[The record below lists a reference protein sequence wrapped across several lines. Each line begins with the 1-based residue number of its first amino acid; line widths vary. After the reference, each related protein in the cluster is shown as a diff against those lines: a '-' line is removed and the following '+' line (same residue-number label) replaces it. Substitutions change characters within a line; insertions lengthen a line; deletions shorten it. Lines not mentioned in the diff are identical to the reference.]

1 MCLRLCKHA
10 LSETLRSHP
19 ECQEWGCMAT
29 ISWVDVDVELD
40 VEIGIEVGDTRDDD
54 LYTVI
59 VFKTKININMD
70 EDT

>member
-1 MCLRLCKHA
+1 
-10 LSETLRSHP
+10 
-19 ECQEWGCMAT
+19 MAT

-40 VEIGIEVGDTRDDD
+40 VEIRIEVGDTRDDD

-70 EDT
+70 EET